1 MGDTLRDPKAKE
13 NLKEAV
19 RALGDAVSV
28 TVTETGDEIRKRIA
42 RTGTDGSDGKTSGSG
57 EGPPGA

>member
-1 MGDTLRDPKAKE
+1 VGDTLRDPKAKE

-42 RTGTDGSDGKTSGSG
+42 RTGTDESDGKGPGPG
-57 EGPPGA
+57 EGTPSS